1 MRDKETIADRLKSLR
16 TAHKMT
22 QKKLSDVLNCSQAK
36 VSDYESG
43 KLSVSN
49 SDLSIIANTYKVNL
63 NWLLTGEGDIYIE
76 HARGSDHVVGF
87 NKMVRIP
94 VVAPIAAG
102 PAIQVVDDEP
112 LEIIQVGASLLR
124 LPPPYYAFK
133 VEGESM
139 APFIQEGDIVVLSR
153 DWRGVDIN
161 DKICGFRTADGI
173 TLKRYLIQPKKKTA
187 WLMPMNHGYQ
197 PIEYGRDTEDLSL
210 IGVMVLVVRR
220 TL

>member
-76 HARGSDHVVGF
+76 HARGGDHIGGF

-102 PAIQVVDDEP
+102 PAIEVVEDEP
-112 LEIIQVGASLLR
+112 LEVIQLPLSLLT
-124 LPPPYYAFK
+124 LPPPYYAFR
-133 VEGESM
+133 VQGDSM
-139 APFIQEGDIVVLSR
+139 SPFIIEGDIVVLSR
-153 DWRGVDIN
+153 DWRGVHLD
-161 DKICGFRTADGI
+161 DKICGFRTCDGI
-173 TLKRYLIQPKKKTA
+173 TLKRLLLQPKKKTA
-187 WLMPMNHGYQ
+187 WLMPMNHDYH
-197 PIEYGRDTEDLSL
+197 PIQYDRDTPDLEL
-210 IGVMVLVVRR
+210 VGVLVLSIRR
-220 TL
+220 HV